1 MNKNIFITGAEG
13 FVGSHLL
20 EQLAK
25 NGNYN
30 IKALVLY
37 NFKSEA
43 GWLNAIDKRIIRNTQ
58 IIMGDIRDYDFI
70 LKHTKNSD
78 IVVNLA
84 ALIGIPY
91 SYDAPKSYI
100 DTNIIG
106 TYNIL
111 QASLK
116 NNVQKVI
123 QTSTSEVYGNINFS
137 EKFSE
142 KSFQYAQSPYAATK
156 ISSDQLSNSYFSSF
170 DLPVTIL
177 RPFNTYGPRQSE
189 RAIIPT
195 VINQILNNQ
204 KKLKLGNLY
213 ASRDL
218 NYIKDTIQGFI
229 KVINSNKKIAGESF
243 NIGSGFKVTI
253 NDLVIRIKKLM
264 NSNIEVSFDKSRARP
279 KKSEVEGLLCNSN
292 KAKNILNW
300 KPKYAGSKGL
310 NDGLKETINWFIKN
324 KKNYIFNKSYIK

>member
-91 SYDAPKSYI
+91 
-100 DTNIIG
+100 
-106 TYNIL
+106 
-111 QASLK
+111 
-116 NNVQKVI
+116 
-123 QTSTSEVYGNINFS
+123 EF
-137 EKFSE
+137 
-142 KSFQYAQSPYAATK
+142 
-156 ISSDQLSNSYFSSF
+156 
-170 DLPVTIL
+170 
-177 RPFNTYGPRQSE
+177 
-189 RAIIPT
+189 
-195 VINQILNNQ
+195 
-204 KKLKLGNLY
+204 
-213 ASRDL
+213 
-218 NYIKDTIQGFI
+218 
-229 KVINSNKKIAGESF
+229 
-243 NIGSGFKVTI
+243 
-253 NDLVIRIKKLM
+253 
-264 NSNIEVSFDKSRARP
+264 
-279 KKSEVEGLLCNSN
+279 
-292 KAKNILNW
+292 
-300 KPKYAGSKGL
+300 
-310 NDGLKETINWFIKN
+310 
-324 KKNYIFNKSYIK
+324 

>member
-1 MNKNIFITGAEG
+1 M
-13 FVGSHLL
+13 

-37 NFKSEA
+37 NFRSEL
-43 GWLNAIDKRIIRNTQ
+43 GWLNTLEKKIIKNIE

-70 LKHTKNSD
+70 LKHTKNSE

-84 ALIGIPY
+84 SLIGIPY

-100 DTNIIG
+100 ETNIVG

-116 NNVQKVI
+116 NNVQKII
-123 QTSTSEVYGNINFS
+123 QTSTSEVYGNVNFFN
-137 EKFSE
+137 KFNE
-142 KSFQYAQSPYAATK
+142 KSFQYAQSPYAASK

-195 VINQILNNQ
+195 VINQILNNE

-218 NYIKDTIQGFI
+218 NYISDTIQAFI
-229 KVINSNKKIAGESF
+229 KVITSNKKIAGESF
-243 NIGSGFKVTI
+243 NVGSGFKVNI
-253 NDLVIRIKKLM
+253 NDLVKRIKNLM
-264 NSNIEVSFDKSRARP
+264 GSNIQISFDKSRARP
-279 KKSEVEGLLCNSN
+279 KKSEVQGLLCNNN
-292 KAKNILNW
+292 KAKQILNW
-300 KPKYAGSKGL
+300 KPKYAGSAGL
-310 NDGLKETINWFIKN
+310 DNGLKETINWFIKN

>member
-13 FVGSHLL
+13 FIGSHLV

-37 NFKSEA
+37 NFRSHL
-43 GWLNAIDKRIIRNTQ
+43 GWLNYLEKKKFNNIEIVL
-58 IIMGDIRDYDFI
+58 GDIRDYDLI

-111 QASLK
+111 QASLN

-123 QTSTSEVYGNINFS
+123 QTSTSEVYGNINFLN
-137 EKFSE
+137 KFNE

-170 DLPVTIL
+170 DLPVTII

-218 NYIKDTIQGFI
+218 NFIKDTIQGFV
-229 KVINSNKKIAGESF
+229 KVINSNKKIAGETF

-253 NDLVIRIKKLM
+253 NDLVKRIKKLM

-292 KAKNILNW
+292 KAKKILNW
-300 KPKYAGSKGL
+300 KPEYAGTKGL
-310 NDGLKETINWFIKN
+310 NNGLKETINWFTKN
-324 KKNYIFNKSYIK
+324 KKNYIFKKSYIK

>member
-13 FVGSHLL
+13 FIGSHLL

-37 NFKSEA
+37 NFRSEV
-43 GWLNAIDKRIIRNTQ
+43 GWLNTIDKRIIRNTQ

-137 EKFSE
+137 DKFSE

-170 DLPVTIL
+170 L
-177 RPFNTYGPRQSE
+177 RSNLLLVSE
-189 RAIIPT
+189 
-195 VINQILNNQ
+195 LH
-204 KKLKLGNLY
+204 
-213 ASRDL
+213 
-218 NYIKDTIQGFI
+218 
-229 KVINSNKKIAGESF
+229 
-243 NIGSGFKVTI
+243 
-253 NDLVIRIKKLM
+253 
-264 NSNIEVSFDKSRARP
+264 VS
-279 KKSEVEGLLCNSN
+279 
-292 KAKNILNW
+292 
-300 KPKYAGSKGL
+300 
-310 NDGLKETINWFIKN
+310 
-324 KKNYIFNKSYIK
+324 